1 MEITHLAFL
10 TAYEILGSIPSL
22 IYIKNINKQVNKHF
36 NKHFFMILFLRCFGN
51 LRNNLSHFLQL
62 QGATK
67 IKHHILIN

>member
-1 MEITHLAFL
+1 MAFL

-22 IYIKNINKQVNKHF
+22 IYIKNVKGVIVNKHF
-36 NKHFFMILFLRCFGN
+36 IKHFFMMLFLPCFGN